1 MAVPLKYYRRAVGV
15 DELKGKARRIWEE
28 VFPAGDAEALAVLLA
43 PDCIDHQ
50 ARADEPQGLE
60 GAVQTMHWL
69 RRVFSDQRW
78 EINQVVGE
86 GDTVVVYATHRGRH
100 TGDLMGI
107 PPTGREVAYDYVH
120 IVRFEAGK
128 VVEHWGIRDD
138 MTLMRQLGVLP
149 EPRVAA
155 GSA

>member
-1 MAVPLKYYRRAVGV
+1 M
-15 DELKGKARRIWEE
+15 DDLKGKARRIWEE
-28 VFPAGDAEALAVLLA
+28 VFPAGDAAALAKLVA
-43 PDCIDHQ
+43 PDSFDHQ
-50 ARADEPQGLE
+50 ARQDEPQGLQ

-86 GDTVVVYATHRGRH
+86 GDTVVVYATHRARH

-107 PPTGREVAYDYVH
+107 PATGREVAYEYVH
-120 IVRFEAGK
+120 IVRFESGK
-128 VVEHWGIRDD
+128 VVEHWGVRDD

-149 EPRVAA
+149 EPTVAA